1 MPFYP
6 GPGIGGHC
14 IGIDPHLPGS
24 GRCGLTGY
32 DSRFIQLADEINRSM
47 PARTV
52 EMVVEALNARRKPL
66 NGSKVLALGVAYK
79 RGVGDTRES
88 PAIEVIGR
96 LRERGAEV
104 AYADPYVPAVSVDGQ
119 SMKAVELT
127 EEEMAS
133 SDCVLILT
141 DHAEFEYGRILN
153 LAALVVDMRNAT
165 QGLLSPNDQVVTL

>member
-1 MPFYP
+1 M
-6 GPGIGGHC
+6 
-14 IGIDPHLPGS
+14 
-24 GRCGLTGY
+24 TGY

-88 PAIEVIGR
+88 PAIEVIGK

-127 EEEMAS
+127 EQEITS
-133 SDCVLILT
+133 SDCVLILDRSCRVRVWT
-141 DHAEFEYGRILN
+141 HPESGGAGGRYAERNPG
-153 LAALVVDMRNAT
+153 LVVTD
-165 QGLLSPNDQVVTL
+165 